1 MLFNPTPKE
10 NKEDLFNRD
19 KELRRL
25 VFSLRSGPPLILLL
39 GVRRVGKTSLLKV
52 GLKEAGQPTI
62 YLDMRRFAE
71 TGYSRQVFFSILA
84 EELEKFSSQWKR
96 VGNLLS
102 RVRGVELAGVKF
114 ELDFRRGHKLV
125 TSLLGV
131 LNDWVTGQKGIKAV
145 VVAMDEAQLLKN
157 FRGGK
162 GRIDFR
168 NIIAYSYD
176 NLPHIKFLL
185 TGSEVGLL
193 MDFIG
198 ADDPESPL
206 YGRVREDIVLEKFS
220 REDSLRFLR
229 EGFMEHGMEP
239 DENLLQKAVDVLDG
253 VVGWLTY
260 FGYRATV
267 EKRVDEKLLEAVLA
281 EAKAMVESELS
292 HLFHRSRHYKHIL
305 RAINEGK
312 ERWSEIKRA
321 VELWENMSIPNAQL
335 TRLLETLTK
344 TGVVDKKDE
353 KYTISDPIIRLL
365 L

>member
-1 MLFNPTPKE
+1 
-10 NKEDLFNRD
+10 
-19 KELRRL
+19 
-25 VFSLRSGPPLILLL
+25 
-39 GVRRVGKTSLLKV
+39 
-52 GLKEAGQPTI
+52 
-62 YLDMRRFAE
+62 
-71 TGYSRQVFFSILA
+71 
-84 EELEKFSSQWKR
+84 
-96 VGNLLS
+96 
-102 RVRGVELAGVKF
+102 
-114 ELDFRRGHKLV
+114 
-125 TSLLGV
+125 
-131 LNDWVTGQKGIKAV
+131 
-145 VVAMDEAQLLKN
+145 
-157 FRGGK
+157 
-162 GRIDFR
+162 
-168 NIIAYSYD
+168 
-176 NLPHIKFLL
+176 
-185 TGSEVGLL
+185 
-193 MDFIG
+193 
-198 ADDPESPL
+198 
-206 YGRVREDIVLEKFS
+206 
-220 REDSLRFLR
+220 
-229 EGFMEHGMEP
+229 MEHGMEP